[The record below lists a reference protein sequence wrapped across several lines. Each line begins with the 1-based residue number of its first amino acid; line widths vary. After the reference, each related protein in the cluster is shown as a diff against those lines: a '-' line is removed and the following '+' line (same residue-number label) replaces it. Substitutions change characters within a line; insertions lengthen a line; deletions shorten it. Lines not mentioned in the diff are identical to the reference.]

1 MHKQFLFFD
10 FDGTLVDSGP
20 GIFYSVRYALEHMGL
35 PPMTDVQ
42 LRRFVGPPLDY
53 SFKTFCGLEQA
64 DAERAVKLYREIYQT
79 RGIKMAQLYPGIL
92 QTLQTLHD
100 RGKTL
105 YVATSK
111 PEPFAREMLVDMGA
125 AQYFSGIF
133 GATFD
138 GVRHTKED
146 VLRYALKMTGV
157 TDLQACLMI
166 GDRYYDVEGAHA
178 VGMQTLG
185 VSYGF
190 GNRQEL
196 EQAGAVSI
204 ADAPQEICGLV

>member
-53 SFKTFCGLEQA
+53 SFATFCGLERV
-64 DAERAVKLYREIYQT
+64 DAERAVALYREIYRTQ
-79 RGIKMAQLYPGIL
+79 GIKMAALYPGVL

-111 PEPFAREMLVDMGA
+111 PEPFAKEMLADMGA

-138 GVRHTKED
+138 GARHTKED
-146 VLRYALKMTGV
+146 VLRYALNMTGV

-166 GDRYYDVEGAHA
+166 GDRYYDVEGAQA

-204 ADAPQEICGLV
+204 ADTPQEICGLV

>member
-1 MHKQFLFFD
+1 
-10 FDGTLVDSGP
+10 
-20 GIFYSVRYALEHMGL
+20 
-35 PPMTDVQ
+35 
-42 LRRFVGPPLDY
+42 
-53 SFKTFCGLEQA
+53 
-64 DAERAVKLYREIYQT
+64 
-79 RGIKMAQLYPGIL
+79 MAQLYPGIL

-111 PEPFAREMLVDMGA
+111 PEPFAKEMLANMGA

-138 GVRHTKED
+138 GTRHTKEN
-146 VLRYALKMTGV
+146 VLRYALNMTGV
-157 TDLQACLMI
+157 TDLRACLMI
-166 GDRYYDVEGAHA
+166 GDRYYDVEGAQA
-178 VGMQTLG
+178 DGMQTLG

-190 GNRQEL
+190 GHRQEL